1 MSKVAICQPTYLS
14 WMGYFEMIQSVDS
27 FVFLDNV
34 QFQKQSWQ
42 SRNRIKD
49 NQDSDLWLSVPLA
62 AHKLEDKIFD
72 IKIASSKFNWQR
84 KHLNSI
90 KTYLGK
96 TPFLT
101 EVLELVEASFD
112 EGHTN
117 LADLNIHLITRVSE
131 KLGLSTTFYR
141 ASDLNINGIKTDLL
155 LNLLTEL
162 NASSYLANQ
171 GSKSYLQY
179 EEQRFQDLDIKLIYQ
194 NWEPPVY
201 QQRGKQFVDKLAWV
215 DPISHLGFNQTTLL
229 E

>member
-1 MSKVAICQPTYLS
+1 MSKVAISQPTYLS
-14 WMGYFEMIQSVDS
+14 WIGYFEMIQSVDS

-49 NQDSDLWLSVPLA
+49 NQDRDLWLSVPLA

-131 KLGLSTTFYR
+131 KLGLTTTFYR
-141 ASDLNINGIKTDLL
+141 ASDLNINGFKTDLL
-155 LNLLTEL
+155 LNLLTDL

-179 EEQRFQDLDIKLIYQ
+179 EEQRFKDLDIDLR
-194 NWEPPVY
+194 Y
-201 QQRGKQFVDKLAWV
+201 QQWQPPIYKQRAQEFVDKLAWV
-215 DPISHLGFNQTTLL
+215 DPACYLGFSQASLL
-229 E
+229 K